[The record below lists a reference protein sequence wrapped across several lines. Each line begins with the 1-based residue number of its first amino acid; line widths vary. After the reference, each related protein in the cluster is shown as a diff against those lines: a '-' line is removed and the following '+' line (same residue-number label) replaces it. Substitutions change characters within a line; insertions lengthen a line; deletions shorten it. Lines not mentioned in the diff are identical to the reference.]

1 MKRVFLF
8 LTLAASSVLFA
19 AEAKMNP
26 VFTVRHELD
35 ILLKAG
41 HIQGAC
47 CSEQGVYLSHQL
59 GIAKIGWDGK
69 LIKTVEA
76 PAHLGDTAYANG
88 KIYGALI
95 LLDIFSGTKM

>member
-1 MKRVFLF
+1 M
-8 LTLAASSVLFA
+8 T
-19 AEAKMNP
+19 P

-47 CSEQGVYLSHQL
+47 CSEQGVYLSHQF

-69 LIKTVEA
+69 LIKIQLLYRKEQILQPADNRFFGDAAEYGQCIETVVQ
-76 PAHLGDTAYANG
+76 
-88 KIYGALI
+88 
-95 LLDIFSGTKM
+95 FV

>member
-1 MKRVFLF
+1 MKKLLLF
-8 LTLAASSVLFA
+8 LALAVSSVLFA
-19 AEAKMNP
+19 AEAKMAP
-26 VFTVRHELD
+26 VFTVPHELD
-35 ILLKAG
+35 MLVKAG

-88 KIYGALI
+88 KKIGRA
-95 LLDIFSGTKM
+95 SCRERVSSPV